1 MNKHYCRSC
10 GAALSVSFVDL
21 GAQPI
26 SNAFRTSEQGASPEL
41 FYPLRAFVCSACK
54 LVQLDDVSSR
64 ESHFHADY
72 VYFSSFS
79 SSWLA
84 HARHYAGAMID
95 RFSLDRASRVVEV
108 ASNDGYL
115 LRNFVERNIPALGV
129 EPSAN
134 VAEAARRQGVET
146 RVAFFGAQT
155 AHQMAAEGLSADLM
169 PANNVLAHVPD
180 LNDFVAGFRILLK
193 ESGVATFEFPHL
205 LPLIRN
211 VYFDTIYHEHYS
223 YFSLLALL
231 PLLARHGLA
240 AFDVEQL
247 ATHGGSLRLFVAPAE
262 AGRPAAPALSA
273 LIESEQAAGLDDLAI
288 YEGFAKKV
296 HAQKRAIL
304 ALLCR
309 LKEEGRSIAAF
320 GAPAKGNTLLN
331 YVGART
337 DFIDFTVDRNPAKQG
352 LFLPGTAI
360 PVLPAEALDERKPDY
375 IVILPWNLAEEIMAE
390 QAQVRS
396 RGARFI
402 LLMPT
407 PRIV

>member
-1 MNKHYCRSC
+1 MTKLYCRSC
-10 GAALSVSFVDL
+10 GGSLSMSFVDL

-26 SNAFRTSEQGASPEL
+26 SNAFRTLEQGSEPEV
-41 FYPLRAFVCSACK
+41 FYPLHAFVCSACK
-54 LVQLDDVSSR
+54 LVQLGEGGSR
-64 ESHFHADY
+64 ESHFHANY

-79 SSWLA
+79 STWLE
-84 HARHYAGAMID
+84 HARRYAEAMIE
-95 RFSLDRASRVVEV
+95 RLGLDGASRVVEI

-115 LRNFVERNIPALGV
+115 LRHFLERKIPALGV

-134 VAEAARRQGVET
+134 VAEAARAQGVET
-146 RVAFFGAQT
+146 RVAFFGTQT
-155 AHQMAAEGLSADLM
+155 AREMAAEGLSADLM

-240 AFDVEQL
+240 GFDVEEL
-247 ATHGGSLRLFVAPAE
+247 STHGGSLRLFVAPIE
-262 AGRPAAPALSA
+262 AARPAAPALA
-273 LIESEQAAGLDDLAI
+273 KLIEMEKAAGLDDLPI
-288 YEGFAKKV
+288 YESFAGKT
-296 HAQKRAIL
+296 HARKRAIL

-309 LKEEGRSIAAF
+309 LKEEGASIAAF

-331 YVGART
+331 YIGART
-337 DFIDFTVDRNPAKQG
+337 DFIDFTVDSNPAKQG

-360 PVLPAEALDERKPDY
+360 PVLPVETLAERKPAY
-375 IVILPWNLAEEIMAE
+375 VVILPWNLAEEIMAE
-390 QAQVRS
+390 QAHLRALGV
-396 RGARFI
+396 RFI